1 MKYGKT
7 KFKYGMTKFKNV
19 ESKFKKIN
27 SKFKKI
33 KCNIKHKLVSG
44 KLHLFR
50 RKFKRIKSS
59 FQKMKSNL
67 AEACPGVEMGGRGA
81 EAYQVTEAGERRTVP
96 CPGNYVRVYR
106 QPALSS
112 T

>member
-1 MKYGKT
+1 MKC
-7 KFKYGMTKFKNV
+7 
-19 ESKFKKIN
+19 KFKKIN

-44 KLHLFR
+44 KLHLFG

-81 EAYQVTEAGERRTVP
+81 EAYQVTEAGECRAVL
-96 CPGNYVRVYR
+96 CPGNYVTWGR
-106 QPALSS
+106 ADSLL
-112 T
+112 